1 MNWQGSEHTVVSD
14 HVNKC
19 GQLKTEI
26 DITQRKL
33 PTMYWIPKLHKK
45 PYKARFI
52 ANSTSCTTTKLS
64 VLLTSCLT
72 KIKEHVTRYCEKT
85 YQNSGINLFW
95 SIKNSNEVLKK
106 LLNKNYQASSIS
118 TYDFSTLY
126 TSLPHDLIKIKL
138 THLIQKTFAREKRLY
153 LACNTEQAFFT
164 YEQFNRYTMWTCLD
178 VCEALTFLLDNI
190 FVRYGNTIHRQ
201 VIGIPMGTNC
211 APLVAD
217 LFLYCYERDFML
229 GLNPIS
235 QSEVITAFN
244 DTSRYLDDIFNIDNL
259 YFDSMI
265 PSIYPKELKL
275 IKANIS
281 DDSAAFLDLDI
292 SINNGKISTKIY
304 DKRDDFDFNIVNY
317 PHLDGDVPRATSY
330 GVYISQLIRFAR
342 ACSSIDDFNNRNRII
357 SEKLLKQGYRYN
369 KLRKTFAKFYY
380 RNILLISKYKCNL
393 KTLLRKGISHPEFYG
408 DVIYKL
414 RKITGHANFQC
425 LFNKRIKHFIKKGYD
440 PKILQRTTCLVVNPF
455 TVSHHA
461 SLFNCAMT
469 GCT

>member
-1 MNWQGSEHTVVSD
+1 MSESAVVSEHVT
-14 HVNKC
+14 KC
-19 GQLKTEI
+19 EQLRTEV
-26 DITQRKL
+26 DIKQRKL

-95 SIKNSNEVLKK
+95 SIKNSNEVLSK
-106 LLNKNYQASSIS
+106 LQNRNYLACTIS

-126 TSLPHDLIKIKL
+126 TSLPHDLIKDKL
-138 THLIQKTFAREKRLY
+138 TNLIQKTFAREKRLY
-153 LACNTEQAFFT
+153 LACNAELAFFT
-164 YEQFNRYTMWTCLD
+164 DEQFNRYTMWTCSE

-190 FVRYGNTIHRQ
+190 FVRYGNAIYRQ

-229 GLNPIS
+229 RLNPVS
-235 QSEVITAFN
+235 QSDVIAAFN
-244 DTSRYLDDIFNIDNL
+244 NTSRYLDDIFNIDNP
-259 YFDSMI
+259 YFHNMI
-265 PSIYPKELKL
+265 SLIYPKELKL
-275 IKANIS
+275 NKANIS
-281 DDSAAFLDLDI
+281 DVSAAFLDLDL
-292 SINNGKISTKIY
+292 SINNGIVSTKIY
-304 DKRDDFDFNIVNY
+304 DKRDDFDFKIVNY

-330 GVYISQLIRFAR
+330 GIYISQLIRFAR
-342 ACSSIDDFNNRNRII
+342 ACSSVEDFNNRNRII
-357 SEKLLKQGYRYN
+357 TEKLLKQGYRYN
-369 KLRKTFAKFYY
+369 KLRKTFAKFYN
-380 RNILLISKYKCNL
+380 RNVSLISKYRCNL
-393 KTLLRKGISHPEFYG
+393 KTLLRQGISHPEFYG

-414 RKITGHANFQC
+414 RKITGHANFHS
-425 LFNKRIKHFIKKGYD
+425 LFNKRIKYFIKKGYD
-440 PKILQRTTCLVVNPF
+440 PKILQRTACLVVNPF
-455 TVSHHA
+455 TVGHHA
-461 SLFNCAMT
+461 SLFDCAMT